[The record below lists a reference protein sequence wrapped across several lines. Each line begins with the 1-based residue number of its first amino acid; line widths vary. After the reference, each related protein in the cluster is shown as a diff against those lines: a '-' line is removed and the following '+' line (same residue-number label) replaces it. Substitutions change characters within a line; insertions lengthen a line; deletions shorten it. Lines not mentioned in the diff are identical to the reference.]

1 MRKSDKLN
9 KNLYDKKALEIL
21 NLTAGNYT
29 KPKINLSNIRDDLMS
44 KLCYHC
50 FPGFLLFREEEIV
63 QWVCQPWVRV
73 NVVLLLLSYP
83 LPFFQ
88 GVTAQIY

>member
-1 MRKSDKLN
+1 
-9 KNLYDKKALEIL
+9 
-21 NLTAGNYT
+21 
-29 KPKINLSNIRDDLMS
+29 MS

-50 FPGFLLFREEEIV
+50 FPGFLLFREKEIV

-83 LPFFQ
+83 LPFFSGGNRTNLLTGCL
-88 GVTAQIY
+88 GVH